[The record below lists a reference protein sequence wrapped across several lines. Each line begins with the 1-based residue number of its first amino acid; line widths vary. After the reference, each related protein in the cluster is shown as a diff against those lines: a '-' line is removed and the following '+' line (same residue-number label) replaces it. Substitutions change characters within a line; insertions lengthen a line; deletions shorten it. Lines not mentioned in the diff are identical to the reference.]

1 MGIFRPKI
9 KIFHRALFQILGY
22 HASKTCLKFMK
33 NSENFSFINVHVV
46 TKNHRFQTDI
56 WRKKFHG
63 SFILLQNTK
72 ILFLINIIIL
82 IAYYF
87 KKDFENE
94 SQENFCKNTSKKEMV
109 FFFTSVFENLSYDSF
124 SILFLLDMLSGKE
137 HFPKILFLNFRVK

>member
-1 MGIFRPKI
+1 MCMWLPKI
-9 KIFHRALFQILGY
+9 IDFRQIFGEKNFMDPLFYSKIQ
-22 HASKTCLKFMK
+22 
-33 NSENFSFINVHVV
+33 
-46 TKNHRFQTDI
+46 
-56 WRKKFHG
+56 
-63 SFILLQNTK
+63 K

-124 SILFLLDMLSGKE
+124 LIFFYLICCQKKNNYKK
-137 HFPKILFLNFRVK
+137 KIFLNFRVPILRDPRNFFLQISVRNLIFDNRMHINEIKIF